1 MIFNEANKDES
12 QVSKNTKELKK
23 RVIKLKDD
31 TKDNFDKNVKD
42 LAVNAKSLKFGNK
55 FIKGN
60 KNKVQAAVTAGDSDN
75 ATSVSLQHKSG
86 SIESKH
92 IKAGK
97 SKSGVT
103 VANVHKNSDREAT
116 VTGVGAK
123 HKASAIA
130 IGNTGIVTSHG
141 KLAVSKRKMEVK
153 ENVDMEAIRN
163 NYRSPEYNKI
173 VGEFFDISDRDTRLI
188 LTAVDE
194 DDQDKVLMSLTAK
207 IYNNMIDK
215 VDDIDFGDIP
225 STKGD
230 VTELPNYK
238 KMVDCMNLM
247 TELMDRFK
255 ESKDS
260 IDVVRTALHNIES
273 RTAMWKKGF
282 SLNLELPMVT
292 YNTIV
297 LAIIETTG
305 FLVSMCVEFIKSP
318 SQDTFNIIIDKS
330 RATKSKQ
337 HLLFDNLK
345 KFNTACTNGTVDNT
359 MNYIMKTNVKNFA
372 GFATGTTAV
381 FGVVGIAGL
390 LLVLIPILRELIF
403 LFYYQRVR
411 IADYFETQADLLEMN
426 AYNIQNNN
434 ATFTK
439 EERKSI
445 SNKQMAIAT
454 KFRKVSDFIAVDAK
468 AAEVKATKEIT
479 SNKKKYKA
487 DEVLDEVP
495 DSATAALF

>member
-1 MIFNEANKDES
+1 MVFGES
-12 QVSKNTKELKK
+12 KEKESNYSKNSKELKK

-31 TKDNFDKNVKD
+31 AKDNFDKNVKD

-55 FIKGN
+55 IFKGD
-60 KNKVQAAVTAGDSDN
+60 KNKVQASVTAGDIDN

-92 IKAGK
+92 VKAGK
-97 SKSGVT
+97 SKTGVA

-130 IGNTGIVTSHG
+130 IGNTGIATSHS

-153 ENVDMEAIRN
+153 ENVDMNEVN
-163 NYRSPEYNKI
+163 KHYRSPEYNKL

-194 DDQDKVLMSLTAK
+194 DDQDKVLMSLTGK

-215 VDDIDFGDIP
+215 IDDIDFGDIP
-225 STKGD
+225 STRGD
-230 VTELPNYK
+230 ITELPNYK
-238 KMVDCMNLM
+238 KLCECITLM
-247 TELMDRFK
+247 TQLLDRFK

-260 IDVVRTALHNIES
+260 IDVVSEALHNIES

-282 SLNLELPMVT
+282 SLNLELPIVT

-297 LAIIETTG
+297 MAIIETTG

-345 KFNTACTNGTVDNT
+345 KFNTACKNGTVDNT
-359 MNYIMKTNVKNFA
+359 MDYIMKSNVKNFA
-372 GFATGTTAV
+372 GFATGTSAV

-390 LLVLIPILRELIF
+390 LLVIIPILRELIF

-411 IADYFETQADLLEMN
+411 ISDYFETQADLLEMN
-426 AYNIQNNN
+426 TYNIQNNN
-434 ATFTK
+434 AAFTK

-454 KFRKVSDFIAVDAK
+454 KFRKISDTIAIDAK
-468 AAEVKATKEIT
+468 SAEVKATKEIT

-495 DSATAALF
+495 DSAAAALF